1 MTLPV
6 SGQISANDINVE
18 ATRSGTANAPLSGT
32 SSTPQAGSL
41 VKIYEDSGV
50 NQSAPHSYSEF
61 HGKTYASSTAYDSST
76 TQNFSG
82 VCSASIDQLYYH
94 TGSGA
99 QPTTGDFCYTDEAQ
113 TSPIAAGYY
122 KFNFDK
128 WTRIT
133 SSVGEFTGTTNTC
146 SPP

>member
-61 HGKTYASSTAYDSST
+61 HGKSYSSVTAYSSST
-76 TQNFSG
+76 TQTFSG
-82 VCSASIDQLYYH
+82 VCASTIGQTYYH
-94 TGSGA
+94 SGSGA
-99 QPTTGDFCYTDEAQ
+99 QPVNGDYVYSDSGATTVL
-113 TSPIAAGYY
+113 IAGYY
-122 KFNFDK
+122 HFDTNK
-128 WTRIT
+128 WFRIT
-133 SSVGEFTGTTNTC
+133 NSTGLITGTINTC
-146 SPP
+146 